1 MKLYELL
8 RQVPDP
14 RGKQGQDYALWSILS
29 LIVVSL
35 LCGRRGLMAAFRLG
49 RGLTPAQRRA
59 LGFMKGTT
67 PCHATLTETVRAI
80 EASALAAV
88 LGAAG
93 IAAGNDDRHVAID
106 GKTLRASK
114 DEDGKTVHVLSAFCC
129 GLQKMLGQTASRGQ
143 GFEIPDALKLLD
155 ELDLTGKLVTGDAIF
170 CQKSTTTTIVERGGD
185 YIFPVKDNQKGLRE
199 NIEMA
204 FEEPVLP
211 VTRYESGTEKAHGRI
226 EQRSIDV
233 LPAEAAGIKDEWP
246 TVRQICRVCRSRQI
260 KKKGRWQETKETV
273 YLITSLPP
281 ASATPHAILQANRGH
296 WGIEIMHR
304 NKDVLLGEDQYT
316 NRSDNAPAN
325 IFSLTSL
332 VLTICKTIRPSVIRA
347 IEYFQDD
354 KNRAIRLIQ

>member
-1 MKLYELL
+1 MKLKEVLC
-8 RQVPDP
+8 QVPDP
-14 RGKQGQDYALWSILS
+14 RGKQGQDYALWSLLA
-29 LIVVSL
+29 LIVVSF
-35 LCGRRGLMAAFRLG
+35 LCGRRGVAAAFRLG
-49 RGLTPAQRRA
+49 RGLTADQRRA

-67 PCHATLTETVRAI
+67 PCHATLTETLRVI

-88 LGAAG
+88 FGAAG
-93 IAAGNDDRHVAID
+93 IAAGDDAGHIAID

-114 DEDGKTVHVLSAFCC
+114 DQDGKAVHILSAFCS

-143 GFEIPDALKLLD
+143 GLEIPDALKLL
-155 ELDLTGKLVTGDAIF
+155 EQLDLTGKVVTGDAIF
-170 CQKSTTTTIVERGGD
+170 CQKSTTTTIVDRGGD

-199 NIEMA
+199 NIELA
-204 FEEPVLP
+204 FAQPAFP
-211 VTRYESGTEKAHGRI
+211 ITRYESGAEKAHGRI
-226 EQRSIDV
+226 EQRSIEV
-233 LPAEAAGIKDEWP
+233 LPAEAAGIKDDWP

-260 KKKGRWQETKETV
+260 KKNGRWQETKEIV

-281 ASATPHAILQANRGH
+281 ARATPSAILQTNRGH

-304 NKDVLLGEDQYT
+304 NKDVQLDEDHYT

-332 VLTICKTIRPSVIRA
+332 VLTICKTIRPSVTRA

-354 KNRAIRLIQ
+354 KNRAIRLI